1 MSLPGEGGKGH
12 KIGLVL
18 AGGGA
23 RGAYELG
30 VLRVLLPWLAARLKQ
45 EPGWPDDIDAETWRP
60 HIIVG
65 TSVGAL
71 NAAYLAATADES
83 LDQALDDGCN
93 VWQQITWGKAL
104 ANLVSLSSARTGVT
118 TLLDLTKVPG
128 FHADRVLD
136 PSPLRKT
143 LTDGPLIEGR
153 QGGIPFDRIGRNVR
167 ELEQLEAAAVVTT
180 LS

>member
-1 MSLPGEGGKGH
+1 MSVPDSGAQGH

-30 VLRVLLPWLAARLKQ
+30 VLRRLLPWLAARLKQ
-45 EPGWPDDIDAETWRP
+45 EPGWPDDIDVETWRP

-71 NAAYLAATADES
+71 NAAFLAATADEP

-93 VWQQITWGKAL
+93 VWQQITWDKAL
-104 ANLVSLSSARTGVT
+104 ANLVSLSSARTGVS

-128 FHADRVLD
+128 FHADRSRRWPHFDAGSAGSQRALERRLD
-136 PSPLRKT
+136 PSQWVRRSCAYHAPS
-143 LTDGPLIEGR
+143 
-153 QGGIPFDRIGRNVR
+153 RNNR
-167 ELEQLEAAAVVTT
+167 
-180 LS
+180 